1 MKRAIVQ
8 CSAESDYSDYWDC
21 LTHPFKHVTY
31 NPYSNSCIQLPSLED
46 PGRHLRKTFVSNGD
60 EMYALMSEPCVRE
73 HLFNMRVRDGGQI
86 CRRKHTSFLTKYKP
100 ETNSWRDVSSFD
112 HLDLRQDFCIV
123 ANDNFIYFIG
133 GIEWTGDN
141 QFVFLS
147 DVDRYDLSRN
157 KWDKV
162 AEIQSAR
169 KWAQGAAVNEKI
181 YLAGGIFNR
190 SRLPESCKCEVYD
203 ETTNEWQFITSFRIG
218 PGRSFETLL
227 AVDGEVYTSSIKV
240 DSYYK
245 EKISLRIECYK
256 PEEDEWETKTEVT
269 ARCATVGLFPPANVC
284 SMRIFK
290 GLFNMGQWEGA
301 LYSGCD
307 PGAGITQPSFIDK
320 IREKKCFIV

>member
-8 CSAESDYSDYWDC
+8 CSAESDYSDYWDY

-227 AVDGEVYTSSIKV
+227 AVDGELYASSIIV
-240 DSYYK
+240 DHQMVNFSVR
-245 EKISLRIECYK
+245 LECYK
-256 PEEDEWETKTEVT
+256 PEENDWDTKTEVT
-269 ARCATVGLFPPANVC
+269 ARRATPGLSLASSVC

-290 GLFNMGQWEGA
+290 GFFNILPFDGN
-301 LYSGCD
+301 L
-307 PGAGITQPSFIDK
+307 PGTTQPSLTS
-320 IREKKCFIV
+320 KKPERKCSVM